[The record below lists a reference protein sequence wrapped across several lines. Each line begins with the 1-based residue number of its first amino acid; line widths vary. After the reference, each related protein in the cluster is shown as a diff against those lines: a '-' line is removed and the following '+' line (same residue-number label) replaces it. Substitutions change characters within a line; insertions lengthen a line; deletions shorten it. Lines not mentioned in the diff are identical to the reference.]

1 METKM
6 SLIVSCVCHRK
17 RPVMNCSQI

>member
-1 METKM
+1 MKTKM